1 MRLSAYTAYALR
13 VLMYLGTNRGRLVTI
28 QEVASAHGISKNHLT
43 KVVHRLGVAQLVAT
57 VRGRA
62 GGIRLAVDPER
73 LMLGTVVRLTEP
85 DFTLVE
91 CFDEARNNC
100 SLSPVCV
107 LKHTLGRATGAFL
120 TSTLV
125 LNSGDMGSSRLTRNC
140 APSSTDVSWTTRDA
154 AHPPSPVATTY
165 R

>member
-1 MRLSAYTAYALR
+1 MRLTDYTDYALR
-13 VLMYLGTNRGRLVTI
+13 VLMYLGAHRERLVTI

-120 TSTLV
+120 NELDRVSLSAV
-125 LNSGDMGSSRLTRNC
+125 LAPQAPAPMAQSVLSRLPTG
-140 APSSTDVSWTTRDA
+140 
-154 AHPPSPVATTY
+154 
-165 R
+165 